1 MDLTKY
7 KSKLN
12 TLRQCI
18 INVELAQTAYRTAV
32 ENCSYGM
39 QGAEKLA
46 ADAKKQ
52 LESTERTLE
61 CQFRIM
67 ALQSNEEVLN
77 ER

>member
-7 KSKLN
+7 KNKVNL
-12 TLRQCI
+12 LKQCI
-18 INVELAQTAYRTAV
+18 INVELAQTAYRSAI

-46 ADAKKQ
+46 EQAKEQ
-52 LESTERTLE
+52 LESTTRTLE
-61 CQFRIM
+61 CQFRIIS
-67 ALQSNEEVLN
+67 LQKQEVLN